1 MPRERDEIDD
11 DDDSP
16 RRRSRRDEDDE
27 DDDRPRRSAR
37 RGSADDEDAPVRA
50 TGSNGLA
57 TTSLVFGILSFCTGI
72 TFIPGLICGFM
83 GLSKARTSGVGKG
96 MAIAGIL
103 TSLVGFVVSGAVA
116 AGGYFLYVQKQ
127 KLDERMVAQNNF
139 KQLGIATH
147 NNSDATGFLPKP
159 YLDESRRDSDPPLA
173 ESAMKTKLSWRV
185 TLLPYLEQ
193 ASLHT
198 RFQRSE
204 AWDSPAN
211 KPLSQTV
218 VRQYADTDTPLD
230 PATRVRCF
238 YDNGAIFDSR
248 FKITLN
254 GVTDGT
260 ANTILYVE
268 GSDKAPWSQFNE
280 LKFDP
285 KGALPALGYPN
296 RDTFTVLTA
305 DGSTRQLRKSI
316 NPATLKALITRAGGE
331 VVGDY

>member
-11 DDDSP
+11 DDDRP

-27 DDDRPRRSAR
+27 DDDRPRRPAR
-37 RGSADDEDAPVRA
+37 RRSADDEDATVRA

-103 TSLVGFVVSGAVA
+103 TSLVGLAVSGAVA
-116 AGGYFLYVQKQ
+116 TGGYFLYVQTQ
-127 KLDERMVAQNNF
+127 KSDERMVAQNNF

-147 NNSDATGFLPKP
+147 DNSDATGFLPKP
-159 YLDESRRDSDPPLA
+159 YLDESRRDSDPPLV
-173 ESAMKTKLSWRV
+173 ESALRTKLSWRV

-193 ASLHT
+193 TSLYT

-204 AWDSPAN
+204 AWDSSAN

-218 VRQYADTDTPLD
+218 VRQYADTPLD

-280 LKFDP
+280 YKFDP

-316 NPATLKALITRAGGE
+316 DPATLKALITRAGGE